1 MSLEIVVTKIQLRLA
16 RPEEADMRKI
26 QHYAAESGAALAE
39 AEPASALVKLYL
51 QTPLPTDGMGIE
63 LYVND
68 QLIRRYSTFKNGIY
82 FKVND
87 PQKLS
92 NLRGGEVRFHR
103 PGTDEFLD
111 TGVTIPDAEDTEDPA
126 ALRAG
131 GAVELPSQEEVL
143 RD

>member
-1 MSLEIVVTKIQLRLA
+1 
-16 RPEEADMRKI
+16 
-26 QHYAAESGAALAE
+26 
-39 AEPASALVKLYL
+39 
-51 QTPLPTDGMGIE
+51 MGIE

-87 PQKLS
+87 PQNLS
-92 NLRGGEVRFHR
+92 ILRGGEVRFHR
-103 PGTDEFLD
+103 LGTDEFLD